1 LIAFDCI
8 LIGELETM
16 PQEEVEIA
24 ERAKEKERRTR
35 AREIKLELA
44 IKAQEERIQRSIRRA
59 QEPVKRREGKPIM
72 FRSVLQVRKKKVVV
86 KSDYNEEDDVNFYLG
101 MGDDCHTASLFPGT
115 PLLRDD
121 VVVTGGVFSVEL
133 DFAAAITSADF
144 QLQIGVRP
152 GAASVPSLWPGGYP
166 SRPSAGARLYDF
178 GASSTRATV
187 ACCTRR
193 QFRKGRKSHNG

>member
-1 LIAFDCI
+1 MLTTALGGLSTLQMLTNIEAQ
-8 LIGELETM
+8 LEELLGEIETM

-101 MGDDCHTASLFPGT
+101 MGDD
-115 PLLRDD
+115 
-121 VVVTGGVFSVEL
+121 
-133 DFAAAITSADF
+133 
-144 QLQIGVRP
+144 
-152 GAASVPSLWPGGYP
+152 
-166 SRPSAGARLYDF
+166 
-178 GASSTRATV
+178 
-187 ACCTRR
+187 
-193 QFRKGRKSHNG
+193 

>member
-1 LIAFDCI
+1 VLTTALDGLSTLQMLTNIEAQLEELLGEIETMPQVRRGPLIAYGLHIDCILIAFDCI

-101 MGDDCHTASLFPGT
+101 MGDD
-115 PLLRDD
+115 
-121 VVVTGGVFSVEL
+121 
-133 DFAAAITSADF
+133 
-144 QLQIGVRP
+144 
-152 GAASVPSLWPGGYP
+152 
-166 SRPSAGARLYDF
+166 
-178 GASSTRATV
+178 
-187 ACCTRR
+187 
-193 QFRKGRKSHNG
+193 